1 MGEVAAS
8 DLQVADA
15 PGGDP
20 PLKTILDP
28 VILRFAVLAY
38 LVILPVGHLVV
49 RLLILLHLLVRLD
62 LEASSAH
69 YSQTGLGPA

>member
-8 DLQVADA
+8 DLLVADA
-15 PGGDP
+15 PGEDP
-20 PLKTILDP
+20 PLKTILDS
-28 VILRFAVLAY
+28 VILRFTVLAY
-38 LVILPVGHLVV
+38 LVILPVRHLVA

-69 YSQTGLGPA
+69 YSQTRLGPA

>member
-15 PGGDP
+15 PGEDP
-20 PLKTILDP
+20 PLKTILDT
-28 VILRFAVLAY
+28 VILRFAGLSY
-38 LVILPVGHLVV
+38 LVILPVGHLVA
-49 RLLILLHLLVRLD
+49 RLLILLPLLVRLD
-62 LEASSAH
+62 RAASSAH

>member
-15 PGGDP
+15 PGEDP

-28 VILRFAVLAY
+28 FILRFAVLAY
-38 LVILPVGHLVV
+38 LGILPVGHLVA

>member
-15 PGGDP
+15 PGEDP

-49 RLLILLHLLVRLD
+49 TATYLA
-62 LEASSAH
+62 AS
-69 YSQTGLGPA
+69 LGASRS

>member
-15 PGGDP
+15 PGEDP

-28 VILRFAVLAY
+28 VILRFVVLAY
-38 LVILPVGHLVV
+38 LVILPVGYLVA

-69 YSQTGLGPA
+69 YSQTRLGPA

>member
-1 MGEVAAS
+1 MREVAAS

-15 PGGDP
+15 PGEDP

-38 LVILPVGHLVV
+38 LVILPVGHLVA
-49 RLLILLHLLVRLD
+49 RLLILVRLD

>member
-15 PGGDP
+15 PGEDP
-20 PLKTILDP
+20 PLKTILDS

-38 LVILPVGHLVV
+38 LVILPVGHLVA
-49 RLLILLHLLVRLD
+49 RLLILLHLD

-69 YSQTGLGPA
+69 YSQTRLGPG

>member
-15 PGGDP
+15 PGEDP

-28 VILRFAVLAY
+28 VILRFVVLAY
-38 LVILPVGHLVV
+38 LVIFPVGYLVA
-49 RLLILLHLLVRLD
+49 RLHILVRLD

>member
-15 PGGDP
+15 PGEDP
-20 PLKTILDP
+20 PLKTILDS

-38 LVILPVGHLVV
+38 LVILPVGHLVA
-49 RLLILLHLLVRLD
+49 RLLILVRLD

>member
-1 MGEVAAS
+1 MREVAAS

-15 PGGDP
+15 PGEDP

-38 LVILPVGHLVV
+38 LVILLVGHLVA
-49 RLLILLHLLVRLD
+49 RLLTLLHLD

>member
-15 PGGDP
+15 PGEDP

-38 LVILPVGHLVV
+38 LVILPVGHLVA
-49 RLLILLHLLVRLD
+49 RLLILVRLD
-62 LEASSAH
+62 LEASLAH
-69 YSQTGLGPA
+69 YSQTGLGPG

>member
-8 DLQVADA
+8 DLRVADA
-15 PGGDP
+15 PGEDP
-20 PLKTILDP
+20 PLKTILDS

-38 LVILPVGHLVV
+38 LVILPVGHLVA

-69 YSQTGLGPA
+69 YSHTGLSPG

>member
-15 PGGDP
+15 PGADP

-38 LVILPVGHLVV
+38 LVILPVGHLVA
-49 RLLILLHLLVRLD
+49 RLLTLLHLD
-62 LEASSAH
+62 LEASSTH

>member
-15 PGGDP
+15 PGEDP
-20 PLKTILDP
+20 PLKTIPDP

-38 LVILPVGHLVV
+38 LVILPVGHLVAGYLSCCISWCV
-49 RLLILLHLLVRLD
+49 SILKPLRH
-62 LEASSAH
+62 
-69 YSQTGLGPA
+69 TTPTPG

>member
-15 PGGDP
+15 PGEDP

-38 LVILPVGHLVV
+38 LVILPVGYLVA
-49 RLLILLHLLVRLD
+49 RLHILLHLLVRLD
-62 LEASSAH
+62 LEASLAH
-69 YSQTGLGPA
+69 YSQTGLGPG

>member
-8 DLQVADA
+8 DLQVADT
-15 PGGDP
+15 PGEDP

-28 VILRFAVLAY
+28 VILRFVVLAY
-38 LVILPVGHLVV
+38 LVIFPVGYLVA